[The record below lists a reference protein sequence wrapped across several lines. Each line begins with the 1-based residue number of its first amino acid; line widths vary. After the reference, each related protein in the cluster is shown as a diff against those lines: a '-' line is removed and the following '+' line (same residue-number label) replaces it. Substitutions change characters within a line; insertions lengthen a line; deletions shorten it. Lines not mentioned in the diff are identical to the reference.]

1 MAVCTHFQV
10 ARGRHFSCAALRCAL
25 VLKGHTLP
33 NKYAA
38 TAASRTD
45 LSRHRAVAG
54 ALTS

>member
-10 ARGRHFSCAALRCAL
+10 TRGRHFSCAALRCAL